1 MKLHHFR
8 SLVAVA
14 DTGSLRSAAA
24 ALGVSQPAISQSLRQ
39 LERELKTTLL
49 TRTATGTS
57 LTAIGK
63 VLIPR
68 ARAIDNEVHRAQEEV
83 KQLIADPHGSISI
96 GASAFASIALL
107 PSAIKALRQRQPMV
121 RVLVRDGL
129 LPAAAVELRDGTLDL
144 VICPLPAKRDQKEF
158 RFEELL
164 VSPLH
169 VVARREHPLRGRA
182 LGLADLVG
190 ADWMVSGA
198 FGGYGGTVERVF
210 SEHGLPKPTILM
222 RVDSIVAFQN
232 ILANSDLLGLLPRT
246 LFESAASLNLEALEV
261 RDRIR
266 PVRIGAVTR
275 ADLPLSATAETF
287 LSLVREE
294 AARLR

>member
-1 MKLHHFR
+1 M
-8 SLVAVA
+8 
-14 DTGSLRSAAA
+14 
-24 ALGVSQPAISQSLRQ
+24 
-39 LERELKTTLL
+39 
-49 TRTATGTS
+49 
-57 LTAIGK
+57 
-63 VLIPR
+63 
-68 ARAIDNEVHRAQEEV
+68 
-83 KQLIADPHGSISI
+83 
-96 GASAFASIALL
+96 
-107 PSAIKALRQRQPMV
+107 
-121 RVLVRDGL
+121 
-129 LPAAAVELRDGTLDL
+129 
-144 VICPLPAKRDQKEF
+144 
-158 RFEELL
+158 
-164 VSPLH
+164 
-169 VVARREHPLRGRA
+169 
-182 LGLADLVG
+182 
-190 ADWMVSGA
+190 
-198 FGGYGGTVERVF
+198 ERVF